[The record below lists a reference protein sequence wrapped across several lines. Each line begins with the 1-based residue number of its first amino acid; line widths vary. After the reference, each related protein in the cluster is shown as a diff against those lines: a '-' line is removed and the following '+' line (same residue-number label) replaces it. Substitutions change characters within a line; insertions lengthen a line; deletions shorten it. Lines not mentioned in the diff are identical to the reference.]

1 MKAKMTLRVI
11 AEITIMSA
19 LAFTLDY
26 IQGIITGPLFPNGG
40 SFGIAMLPILFISY
54 RRGIIVGVITGLL
67 VSVLQMIPGNLSLI
81 PVESLPL
88 IICQVILDYVIAYP
102 LVGLAGA
109 FAKKYKNAKT
119 NKLKITFLIIGTL
132 VGGIAKLL
140 AHHLAG
146 AIFWREYLD
155 SVLGSP
161 DLYSLLY
168 NSGYMIPNI
177 VINGVLLI
185 VMGLK
190 APMLLNPKEENN

>member
-1 MKAKMTLRVI
+1 M
-11 AEITIMSA
+11 
-19 LAFTLDY
+19 
-26 IQGIITGPLFPNGG
+26 
-40 SFGIAMLPILFISY
+40 
-54 RRGIIVGVITGLL
+54 
-67 VSVLQMIPGNLSLI
+67 
-81 PVESLPL
+81 
-88 IICQVILDYVIAYP
+88 
-102 LVGLAGA
+102 
-109 FAKKYKNAKT
+109 
-119 NKLKITFLIIGTL
+119 KITFLIVGTL

-140 AHHLAG
+140 AHYLAG